1 VIALVDYGAG
11 NLTSVARAFTAVGAS
26 VKVTRSK
33 GDIVAADAVVIPGV
47 GHFQSTTAIGDALRT
62 ALAGAAQQ
70 KPVLGICLGLQFL
83 FDGSDESPECKGL
96 GLLRGRSTP
105 LLPSASEKVPHVGW
119 NTIVA
124 LRPSRLL
131 DGVAAGTPFYFT
143 HSYAA
148 PVTSACVA
156 STDYTTP
163 FAAVVEEGN
172 VFGTQFHPEKSG
184 EAGLR
189 VIRNF
194 LDVV

>member
-1 VIALVDYGAG
+1 MIAIVDYGAG

-26 VKVTRSK
+26 VKATRSEA
-33 GDIVAADAVVIPGV
+33 DVAAADAVVIPGV
-47 GHFQSTTAIGDALRT
+47 GHFRSTAAISDALRA
-62 ALAGAAQQ
+62 ALTGAAQE

-83 FDGSDESPECKGL
+83 FDGSDESPGCRGL
-96 GLLRGRSTP
+96 GLLRGQSRA

-131 DGVAAGTPFYFT
+131 DGVPAGSPFYFT

-148 PVTSACVA
+148 PVTSACIA
-156 STDYTTP
+156 STDYTIP
-163 FAAVVEEGN
+163 FAAVVEAGN